1 MKKKFILII
10 VIAAIILAL
19 FLIPSSTYEKI
30 FGKNNDDDQVNVQY
44 PSDYLEVYM
53 LNENDVLVG
62 VKAYVDTIE
71 EDVISQKF
79 DCITNKTGKY
89 KKSYETSINTNTTL
103 IDYSIEDAVLC
114 LNVSNEFLESEG
126 RTTLEQLVW
135 SFCDDEIKEVDI
147 LVDGKDINCL
157 NGFYFDSLTK
167 KMGINLT
174 LESNY
179 VFEVNHTT
187 VIEYIDEEIRPVTYF
202 YKDLNQCDFIVSKL
216 FNDIYNNKE
225 YDYVLNEESLIIDVV
240 AELELTDN
248 QKRSVEETIKYNLG
262 VSNITIQGIE
272 SVLLEIISE

>member
-30 FGKNNDDDQVNVQY
+30 FGKNKDDDQVNVQY

-71 EDVISQKF
+71 EDVINQKF

-103 IDYSIEDAVLC
+103 IDYSIEDSILC

-135 SFCDDEIKEVDI
+135 SFCDDEICEVDI

-225 YDYVLNEESLIIDVV
+225 YDYVLNEESLIIDV
-240 AELELTDN
+240 AANLELTDN
-248 QKRSVEETIKYNLG
+248 QKRSIEETIKYNLG

>member
-71 EDVISQKF
+71 EDVINQKF

-103 IDYSIEDAVLC
+103 IDYSIEDSVLC

-225 YDYVLNEESLIIDVV
+225 YDYVLNEESLIIDV
-240 AELELTDN
+240 AANLELTDN
-248 QKRSVEETIKYNLG
+248 QKRSIEETIKYNLG

>member
-71 EDVISQKF
+71 EDVINQKF

-89 KKSYETSINTNTTL
+89 KKSYETSINTNTAL
-103 IDYSIEDAVLC
+103 IDYSIEDSVLC

-225 YDYVLNEESLIIDVV
+225 YDYVLNEESLIIDV
-240 AELELTDN
+240 ASNLELTDN
-248 QKRSVEETIKYNLG
+248 QKRSIEETIKYNLG

>member
-53 LNENDVLVG
+53 LDENDVLVG

-71 EDVISQKF
+71 EDVINQKF

-103 IDYSIEDAVLC
+103 IDYSIEDSILC
-114 LNVSNEFLESEG
+114 LNVSKEFLESEG

-225 YDYVLNEESLIIDVV
+225 YDYVLNEESLIIDV
-240 AELELTDN
+240 AANLELTDN
-248 QKRSVEETIKYNLG
+248 QKRSIEETIKYNLG

>member
-1 MKKKFILII
+1 
-10 VIAAIILAL
+10 
-19 FLIPSSTYEKI
+19 
-30 FGKNNDDDQVNVQY
+30 
-44 PSDYLEVYM
+44 M

-71 EDVISQKF
+71 EDVINQKF

-225 YDYVLNEESLIIDVV
+225 YDYVLNEESLIIDV
-240 AELELTDN
+240 ASNLELTDN
-248 QKRSVEETIKYNLG
+248 QKRSIEETIKYNLG

>member
-71 EDVISQKF
+71 EDVINQKF

-89 KKSYETSINTNTTL
+89 KNSYETSINTNTTL
-103 IDYSIEDAVLC
+103 IDYSIEDSVLC

-225 YDYVLNEESLIIDVV
+225 YDYVLNEESLIIDV
-240 AELELTDN
+240 AANLELTDN
-248 QKRSVEETIKYNLG
+248 QKRSIEETIKYNLG

>member
-71 EDVISQKF
+71 EDVINQKF

-225 YDYVLNEESLIIDVV
+225 YDYVLNEESLIIDV
-240 AELELTDN
+240 AANLELTDN
-248 QKRSVEETIKYNLG
+248 QKRSIEETIKYNLG